1 MSNQTVSIDVQIIK
15 AGEVGKNGEFGD
27 IGVINCFRDGKQVG
41 AETTFRLV
49 KEQHAFLRTKHG
61 FRKITVQGTFAKNV
75 ESKLVKLG
83 LLYSKTDQPQAP
95 PPKKQKIEKA
105 VKRRNADESSS
116 FFYHFG
122 FNVGSLGDR
131 K

>member
-27 IGVINCFRDGKQVG
+27 IGVINCFRNGKQVG

-61 FRKITVQGTFAKNV
+61 FRKITVQGTFAKQV

-83 LLYSKTDQPQAP
+83 SRYSKTDQASTP
-95 PPKKQKIEKA
+95 PPKKRKLDEA
-105 VKRRNADESSS
+105 VRRRNVDEKSS
-116 FFYHFG
+116 FFYHYG
-122 FNVGSLGDR
+122 FNVG
-131 K
+131 